1 MAGVGPFR
9 AGFAEPE
16 GVEHREQV
24 VFHVHPVILRRI
36 GAVQPVDVGV
46 QHLGNRNFAEIALD
60 CVWCSKQGFF
70 VLAEIFVFSGIGEG
84 VFGGFFQA
92 EQNVPGYFVPV

>member
-1 MAGVGPFR
+1 MEHAAVEEKL
-9 AGFAEPE
+9 AGFVDG
-16 GVEHREQV
+16 GVDA
-24 VFHVHPVILRRI
+24 FHGFAAI
-36 GAVQPVDVGV
+36 DVGV

-92 EQNVPGYFVPV
+92 E